1 MNKQIIP
8 IFITIDNNYVPYAEV
23 AIRSIKENSSKDYNY
38 NIYILHQKLAQ
49 NDKETLKSL
58 EDENYKIIFREMK
71 EVLEHITDRVEN
83 RFKNTFTPE
92 IYFRLFIP
100 EIFIEYDKGI
110 YIDSDIVVP
119 GDISELYNNELGNNL
134 IGACID
140 KSVYDIPEIMNYYE
154 NAVGISRDK
163 YVNSGV
169 LLMNLKE
176 LRNKKFTK
184 HFLNLLN
191 KYHFDTVAPDQDY
204 LNVICNGKILYLG
217 DEWDAMPTEG
227 GKELENP
234 KLIHYNLFQKP
245 WCYDNIGYEDY
256 FWKYAK
262 KSNYYEQIL
271 NFKANYSKEQIEA
284 DKKALNQI
292 ITEGDSIA
300 RNGKITF
307 KKIFESGEHVRI

>member
-1 MNKQIIP
+1 MKKETIP
-8 IFITIDNNYVPYAEV
+8 IFITIDNSYVPYAEV
-23 AIRSIKENSSKDYNY
+23 AIRGIKENSSKEYNY
-38 NIYILHQKLAQ
+38 NIHILYSNLTQK
-49 NDKETLKSL
+49 DKEILKYL

-71 EVLEHITDRVEN
+71 EVLENITDRIEN

-100 EIFIEYDKGI
+100 EIFTEYDKGI

-176 LRNKKFTK
+176 LRKKKFTK

-217 DEWDAMPTEG
+217 DEWDAMPTEN

-262 KSNYYEQIL
+262 KSKCYEQIL
-271 NFKANYSKEQIEA
+271 DFKANYSQEQVQA
-284 DKKALNQI
+284 DQKALNQI
-292 ITEGDSIA
+292 ITEGDFIA
-300 RNGKITF
+300 KNGKVTF
-307 KKIFESGEHVRI
+307 KKIYESGEHVRI